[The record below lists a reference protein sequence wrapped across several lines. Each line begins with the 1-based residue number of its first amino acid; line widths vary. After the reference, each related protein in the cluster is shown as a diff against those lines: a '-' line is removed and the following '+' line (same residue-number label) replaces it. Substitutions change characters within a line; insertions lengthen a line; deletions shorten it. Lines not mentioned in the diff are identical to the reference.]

1 VGEIGERPSELVLDP
16 LFRVAQ
22 LAAELC
28 IAELGQVRMR
38 DGVRADLWPRA
49 ASSHSSPRS
58 SSRARP
64 TAPGGS
70 PGAAASAIASAYV
83 IDVNPRIYGAIGLAI
98 AAGQNLPAIWTDLLL
113 GRTPLVRPD

>member
-1 VGEIGERPSELVLDP
+1 MAACGEL
-16 LFRVAQ
+16 AQ
-22 LAAELC
+22 LA
-28 IAELGQVRMR
+28 QVI
-38 DGVRADLWPRA
+38 V
-49 ASSHSSPRS
+49 ASSSDG
-58 SSRARP
+58 
-64 TAPGGS
+64 PGGS